1 MKVSDL
7 TSEVVVLFCKI
18 DGDATDKALIDKLFL
33 PAAKAHIQKHTG
45 LTSNEMD
52 AYEDLPIAVCALC
65 SHMYDNRSVE
75 VTSEKVNQVVMD
87 IIGKYDKNLI
97 PRGDSA

>member
-1 MKVSDL
+1 MNAELVA
-7 TSEVVVLFCKI
+7 LFCKI
-18 DGDATDKALIDKLFL
+18 DEDAADLELLEAIFL
-33 PAAKAHIQKHTG
+33 PAAKEYVRTHTG
-45 LTSNEMD
+45 LTDEEMD
-52 AYEDLPIAVCALC
+52 NYEDIPVAVCALC

-97 PRGDSA
+97 PREVTE

>member
-1 MKVSDL
+1 MKVSEL
-7 TSEVVVLFCKI
+7 TAPIVMTFSRI
-18 DGDATDKALIDKLFL
+18 DDDAADKELMDKLFL
-33 PAAKAHIQKHTG
+33 PAAKQFVRSHTH
-45 LTSNEMD
+45 LTDAEMD
-52 AYEDLPIAVCALC
+52 QYEDIPIAVCALC

-97 PRGDSA
+97 PREDSA

>member
-7 TSEVVVLFCKI
+7 TVEIVATFCRI
-18 DGDATDKALIDKLFL
+18 DDDATDKELLNSMFL
-33 PAAKAHIQKHTG
+33 PAAKAHVRKHTG
-45 LTSNEMD
+45 LTDEEMD
-52 AYEDLPIAVCALC
+52 KHEDIPIAICALC

-75 VTSEKVNQVVMD
+75 VTSEKVNQLVED

>member
-7 TSEVVVLFCKI
+7 TTDIAATFCRI
-18 DGDATDKALIDKLFL
+18 DDDATDKILVERMFL
-33 PAAKAHIQKHTG
+33 PAAKEYIKNHTG
-45 LTSNEMD
+45 LTDEEMD
-52 AYEDLPIAVCALC
+52 LYEDIPVAVCALC
-65 SHMYDNRSVE
+65 SHMYDNRSAE

-97 PRGDSA
+97 PREGSV

>member
-7 TSEVVVLFCKI
+7 TPDIAITFCRI
-18 DGDATDKALIDKLFL
+18 DEDAADKKLIESLFL
-33 PAAKAHIQKHTG
+33 PAAKAYVKNHTG
-45 LTSNEMD
+45 LSDDEMD
-52 AYEDLPIAVCALC
+52 QYVDIPIAVCALC

-75 VTSEKVNQVVMD
+75 VTSDKVNQVVMD

-97 PRGDSA
+97 PGEGSE